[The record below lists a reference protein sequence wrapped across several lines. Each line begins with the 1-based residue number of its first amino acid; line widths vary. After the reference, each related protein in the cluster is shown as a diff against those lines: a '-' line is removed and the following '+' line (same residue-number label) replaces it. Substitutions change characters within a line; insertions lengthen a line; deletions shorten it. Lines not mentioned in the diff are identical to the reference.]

1 MERLLFDASAFFHG
15 FCFFLS
21 CLSSSSLPFYDICFI
36 LSAYAP
42 VRDAIGAGAP
52 NSPWYMKFLAG
63 AITGA
68 IGSIAG

>member
-1 MERLLFDASAFFHG
+1 MVV
-15 FCFFLS
+15 
-21 CLSSSSLPFYDICFI
+21 

-42 VRDAIGAGAP
+42 VRDAIGAGTP
-52 NSPWYMKFLAG
+52 NAPWYMKFFAG